1 MKRWPISNRRPERD
15 GLNRL
20 AGHLSD
26 PPPETVAARLPG
38 RAPGA
43 GPWAVTASLVG
54 MLCLGVGCS
63 GEIGSVYT
71 SGSGGGSG
79 KGSGGATS
87 GSGGSGSSGSGGAR
101 ASGSGGSTPGGSGGS
116 GTGAGAASGGSQG
129 SGGQGSGGAGDD
141 PYAIPSSAP
150 ASVLVPTSRV
160 ARLSRQQWSNAVR
173 DLLKLSDISDVDSMV
188 SGDALIG
195 FDNEADALYVTEQL
209 RSQLFD
215 ASEQLAGKVT
225 GDATALARLVPAN
238 APTDATGK
246 AKAFITALGQ
256 RAFRRPLTDAEV
268 TTHLGLF
275 TQASTLYPG
284 VDAFKGGASLVIQAL
299 LQSPYFLYRTELS
312 TAKTGSSTV
321 PLSDWEVGA
330 KLALAITNT
339 IPDDTLLAAAAAG
352 QLHDKTS
359 VATQAKRLLDGAT
372 GTGGLNDLNLQVYRL
387 GAYDGIIRD
396 PTAFPDF
403 KTNTPAAMKQEVLQM
418 LDWVFAQGR
427 GVKDFYTTPVGFVD
441 SLLAPIYGVSG
452 NYSSDPAM
460 LTKVDLDATR
470 RSGLLTQAG
479 FLSAYLGPGNEPD
492 IIHRGVF
499 IAERILC
506 KMLPPPDPKA
516 AGTMIPVTPGLTNRQ
531 RVEMTTGKGTCG
543 QACHGTLFNP
553 LGYAFENY
561 DAIGEYRTMDQ
572 GQTVDASDSYTLDGQ
587 LQSFSNGVELSKL
600 LADTKEVHACY
611 LQNMM
616 SYLHGRPLT
625 DDEQATVD
633 YYARL
638 SRAGMIS
645 LHDLELAIVTSDA
658 FLNRLP

>member
-1 MKRWPISNRRPERD
+1 
-15 GLNRL
+15 
-20 AGHLSD
+20 
-26 PPPETVAARLPG
+26 
-38 RAPGA
+38 
-43 GPWAVTASLVG
+43 
-54 MLCLGVGCS
+54 MLCFGLGCS
-63 GEIGSVYT
+63 GEIGGVPS
-71 SGSGGGSG
+71 SGSSGGKPGGS
-79 KGSGGATS
+79 SS
-87 GSGGSGSSGSGGAR
+87 GSGGSGQT
-101 ASGSGGSTPGGSGGS
+101 GSGGSRPGGSGGS
-116 GTGAGAASGGSQG
+116 GPAGTGGSGSGSSQSGGSHGSGGAQG
-129 SGGQGSGGAGDD
+129 SGGSGDD

-150 ASVLVPTSRV
+150 ASVVVATSRL
-160 ARLSRQQWSNAVR
+160 ARLSRPQWSNAVR
-173 DLLKLSDISDVDSMV
+173 DLLKLTDISDVEGTV

-195 FDNEADALYVTEQL
+195 FDNESDQLFVTEQL

-246 AKAFITALGQ
+246 AKAFITAFGQ

-275 TQASTLYPG
+275 NQAATLYPG
-284 VDAFKGGASLVIQAL
+284 VDAFKGGASLVIQAM
-299 LQSPYFLYRTELS
+299 LQSPFFLYRTELG
-312 TAKTGSSTV
+312 TATAGKTTI

-330 KLALAITNT
+330 KLALAITNS
-339 IPDDTLLAAAAAG
+339 IPDDMLLSAAAAG
-352 QLHDKTS
+352 QLHDKTGI
-359 VATQAKRLLDGAT
+359 ATQAKRLLDGTT
-372 GTGGLNDLNLQVYRL
+372 GTQGLEDLNLQVYRL
-387 GAYDGIIRD
+387 GAYDGITRD
-396 PTAFPDF
+396 PTVFPDF

-418 LDWVFAQGR
+418 LDWIFTQGR
-427 GVKDFYTTPVGFVD
+427 GIKDFYTTPVGFVD

-452 NYSSDPAM
+452 NYSSDPLM
-460 LTKVDLDATR
+460 LTKVDLDSTR
-470 RSGLLTQAG
+470 RSGLLTEAG
-479 FLSAYLGPGNEPD
+479 FLSSYMGVGNEPD

-506 KMLPPPDPKA
+506 KTLPPPDPKA
-516 AGTMIPVTPGLTNRQ
+516 VGTMIPVTPGLTNRQ

-543 QACHGTLFNP
+543 EACHANLFNP

-572 GQTVDASDSYTLDGQ
+572 GMTVDASDSYALDGQ
-587 LQSFSNGVELSKL
+587 LMSFKNGVELSGL
-600 LADTKEVHACY
+600 LAQAKEMHACY

-625 DDEQATVD
+625 DDEQPIVD

-645 LHDLELAIVTSDA
+645 LHDLELAVVTSDA